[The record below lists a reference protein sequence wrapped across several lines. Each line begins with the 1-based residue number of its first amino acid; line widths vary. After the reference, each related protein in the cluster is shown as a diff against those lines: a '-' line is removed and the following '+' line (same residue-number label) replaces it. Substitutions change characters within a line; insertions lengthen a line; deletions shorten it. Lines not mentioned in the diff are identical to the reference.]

1 MKTYKITYT
10 YVITTI
16 KTGEIE
22 VEAENADEARQ
33 EVSDNQREY
42 DLYDAS
48 SEIDESRTFEIDDV
62 QEVSNDKLTEKE
74 KMVLQAYIE
83 DEFCDSGVE
92 STLWADAFSDNL
104 KARGLNARTRSGVL
118 SSLNKKGYII
128 SKSGYRDAV
137 LMLTEKGK
145 EYIKKTFNIA

>member
-22 VEAENADEARQ
+22 IEAENADEARQ

-48 SEIDESRTFEIDDV
+48 NEIDESKTFEIDDV
-62 QEVSNDKLTEKE
+62 KEVSN
-74 KMVLQAYIE
+74 
-83 DEFCDSGVE
+83 G
-92 STLWADAFSDNL
+92 
-104 KARGLNARTRSGVL
+104 
-118 SSLNKKGYII
+118 
-128 SKSGYRDAV
+128 
-137 LMLTEKGK
+137 
-145 EYIKKTFNIA
+145 